1 MTARSTAQ
9 NRRLPMGLSSAA
21 HALTNDI
28 VVSALLRIDPVERLG
43 VDVLR
48 AWEKGRKAHAM
59 LVGQPGCGKSH
70 ALRALAITFE
80 QALKHTG
87 AKAVHV
93 LLDDAT
99 VITSVLD
106 FVVRVLELMEPQ
118 GDGGPLFFDTPA
130 DTAVPDLARISST
143 EWRHALNQTP
153 EPARV
158 ERALQS
164 VRSKLAGDSLVIAV
178 DDLHLILR
186 SLGKARCDELSQIVE
201 REGWLLLASSP
212 MDAEPERLAFR
223 KVELR
228 PYDVASCRDMLRR
241 RAAAK
246 PHADLARLYLDNPA
260 SLVHLEVVDHLLG
273 LTPQTALDF
282 FSALVTS
289 SHDSGILLE
298 PALYEL
304 ADRYRLL
311 YLERLRDLSPG
322 QRKLFSRLADH
333 WRPLTVSDLAFLT
346 LSTPQNVSS
355 QLRHLSNHG
364 LVHAMQLGRERFYE
378 VTDPR
383 IALHRAL
390 RQPERGPA
398 SILVGVLE
406 QWCALEPGSPSDLA
420 QKVLASSR
428 EVLEAFYALHSS
440 YRPFVKLARPERSL
454 IRAATAAV
462 GGVYGKFK
470 NQLPREFTDPVR
482 ARTKRARPLF

>member
-1 MTARSTAQ
+1 
-9 NRRLPMGLSSAA
+9 MGLSSAA
-21 HALTNDI
+21 HALTND
-28 VVSALLRIDPVERLG
+28 VVVGALLRMDPVEKLG
-43 VDVLR
+43 ADVLL
-48 AWEKGRKAHAM
+48 AWKKGRKAHAM
-59 LVGQPGCGKSH
+59 LVGHPGCGKSH

-80 QALKHTG
+80 QALKRSG

-99 VITSVLD
+99 VISSVLD
-106 FVVRVLELMEPQ
+106 FIVRVLELMEPQ

-130 DTAVPDLARISST
+130 DTAVPDLARISGA

-153 EPARV
+153 EHARV

-164 VRSKLAGDSLVIAV
+164 VRDKLRGESLVIAV
-178 DDLHLILR
+178 DDLHIITR
-186 SLGKARCDELSQIVE
+186 ALGPARCAQLSEIIE

-212 MDAEPERLAFR
+212 PDPDPEAISFK

-228 PYDVASCRDMLRR
+228 PYDLASCRELLRR
-241 RAAAK
+241 RAAVI
-246 PHADLARLYLDNPA
+246 PHADLARLYLESPA

-282 FSALVTS
+282 FSALISS
-289 SHDSGILLE
+289 SHDSGVLLE
-298 PALYEL
+298 SALYEL
-304 ADRYRLL
+304 ADRYRPL

-322 QRKLFSRLADH
+322 QRKLFARLADH

-355 QLRHLSNHG
+355 QIRHLSRNG

-378 VTDPR
+378 VSDPR

-398 SILVGVLE
+398 SVLVGVLE
-406 QWCALEPGSPSDLA
+406 QWCALEPNCPSDLA
-420 QKVLASSR
+420 QKVLATSR

-454 IRAATAAV
+454 IRAATV
-462 GGVYGKFK
+462 NIGGVYGKFK
-470 NQLPREFTDPVR
+470 NQLPREHCDPVR
-482 ARTKRARPLF
+482 TRTKLVLPLF